1 MLVTVVPDGAD
12 SGSTVSDDVP
22 ARRTRQTR
30 DNQLGGMFMWWGIG
44 GGLAIL
50 WVVLMVTLGVMTLRN
65 GHVVLFI
72 LGFFLP
78 FLWILGAVMRPR
90 VATG

>member
-1 MLVTVVPDGAD
+1 MLRVLPDGAD
-12 SGSTVSDDVP
+12 SGSPSGRWSGAPEAPDP
-22 ARRTRQTR
+22 RQPI
-30 DNQLGGMFMWWGIG
+30 LGGTFMWWGIG

-50 WVVLMVTLGVMTLRN
+50 WVVLIVTLGVMTLRN

-72 LGFFLP
+72 LGFFVP